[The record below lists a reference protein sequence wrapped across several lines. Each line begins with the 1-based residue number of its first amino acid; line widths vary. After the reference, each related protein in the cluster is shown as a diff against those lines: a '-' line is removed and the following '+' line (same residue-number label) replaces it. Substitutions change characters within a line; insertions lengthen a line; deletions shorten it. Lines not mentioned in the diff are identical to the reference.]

1 MDISDIRD
9 SILSLPILSGMWF
22 RCLLCQHLSVSS
34 SAHASKAK
42 EVPRRVRVLIAD
54 DHPVV
59 KKMVRSLLE
68 EYPHIEVCGEA
79 ADGLQAIEEAQKLKP
94 DVVVLNVT
102 MPIMSGF
109 QAARVIKKR
118 LPQAAI
124 VILSA
129 NADQGFV
136 EEARKIGV
144 HAYVAKSKAGE
155 ALVRAVEEAIKGEDF
170 YLVE

>member
-1 MDISDIRD
+1 M
-9 SILSLPILSGMWF
+9 
-22 RCLLCQHLSVSS
+22 SS
-34 SAHASKAK
+34 SAHSPQR

-79 ADGLQAIEEAQKLKP
+79 ADGLQAVEEAQKLRP

-102 MPIMSGF
+102 MPVLNGF
-109 QAARVIKKR
+109 EAARIIKGR
-118 LPQAAI
+118 LPETAI

-155 ALVRAVEEAIKGEDF
+155 ALVKAVEKAVSGEDF